1 MSDIMKWEPFKEIT
15 KIFEEM
21 DKMFTPVFK
30 SFSEEMQ
37 KRPLFANIVDLEI
50 REEDGDIV
58 VSGQIPDE
66 VKDNLDVVVHKNRVT
81 VSGEGSIT
89 NDHPGA
95 KEYQWGKF
103 TRTFH
108 LPAKVKSEKAKVSF
122 ENGQM
127 KIRAPK
133 EK

>member
-1 MSDIMKWEPFKEIT
+1 MSDITKWEPFKEIN

-21 DKMFTPVFK
+21 DKMFTPWFK

-37 KRPLFANIVDLEI
+37 KRPLFANIVDLQI
-50 REEDGDIV
+50 REENGDIV
-58 VSGQIPDE
+58 VSGQIPDD
-66 VKDNLDVVVHKNRVT
+66 VKDNLDVVVHQNRVT
-81 VSGEGSIT
+81 VSGEGST
-89 NDHPGA
+89 SKDHPGG

-108 LPAKVKSEKAKVSF
+108 LPAKIKSEKAKVSF
-122 ENGQM
+122 ENGQ
-127 KIRAPK
+127 IRIQAPK

>member
-1 MSDIMKWEPFKEIT
+1 MSDITKWEPFKEIN

-21 DKMFTPVFK
+21 DKMFTPLFK
-30 SFSEEMQ
+30 TFSEEMQ
-37 KRPLFANIVDLEI
+37 KRPLFANIVDLQI
-50 REEDGDIV
+50 REEDGEIV
-58 VSGQIPDE
+58 VSGKIPDD
-66 VKDNLDVVVHKNRVT
+66 VKDNLDVVVHQNRVT

-89 NDHPGA
+89 KDHPGA

-103 TRTFH
+103 TRIFH
-108 LPAKVKSEKAKVSF
+108 LPAKIKSEEAKVIF
-122 ENGQM
+122 EDGQI